1 MVAAAAFLM
10 AARGQHT
17 GRKGFRL
24 APRKQNPRHAAGGN
38 KDRRRPEAL
47 PARARIL
54 SLFRYSCRRP
64 PTRVVMQMPREVN
77 PKRQR
82 RAVAEALLGGFQF
95 LCFFKRLS
103 LLLRMREKRQPG
115 LYSVYICVQPQAE
128 VKTTFLD
135 LGANRK
141 RYHLFDVL

>member
-1 MVAAAAFLM
+1 M
-10 AARGQHT
+10 AARGQQT

-24 APRKQNPRHAAGGN
+24 APRKQNPRHEAGGN
-38 KDRRRPEAL
+38 KDPRRPEAL

-82 RAVAEALLGGFQF
+82 RAAATREEALLGGFQF
-95 LCFFKRLS
+95 RCFFKRLS
-103 LLLRMREKRQPG
+103 LTAPNERET
-115 LYSVYICVQPQAE
+115 A
-128 VKTTFLD
+128 
-135 LGANRK
+135 A
-141 RYHLFDVL
+141 